1 MAITGSDARARLF
14 PLIEQVAKDGVPVEI
29 VTRAGTAVLISKE
42 EYDALEE
49 TAHLLRSPANAARL
63 MRSLADAEAGNVQAH
78 KLAEA

>member
-1 MAITGSDARARLF
+1 MAITGSEARTRLF
-14 PLIEQVAKDGVPVEI
+14 PLIEQVNRDGVPVEI

-63 MRSLADAEAGNVQAH
+63 MRSLADADDGRIDAH
-78 KLAEA
+78 PLNDS

>member
-1 MAITGSDARARLF
+1 MAITGSEARARLF
-14 PLIEQVAKDGVPVEI
+14 PLIEQVTKDGVPIEI

-63 MRSLADAEAGNVQAH
+63 MRSLADAEAGNVQLH
-78 KLAEA
+78 ELSKT

>member
-14 PLIEQVAKDGVPVEI
+14 PLIEQVTKDGVPVEI

-42 EYDALEE
+42 EYDALEA

-63 MRSLADAEAGNVQAH
+63 MRSLADAEAGNVQSH
-78 KLAEA
+78 GLAKT

>member
-1 MAITGSDARARLF
+1 LF
-14 PLIEQVAKDGVPVEI
+14 PLIEQVTKDGVPVEI

-63 MRSLADAEAGNVQAH
+63 MRSLADAEAGNVQPH
-78 KLAEA
+78 ELAKT